1 MSVVNG
7 PLNGV
12 RILDLTHVWAGPLA
26 TRILSDLGAEVVKVE
41 RALGRGLSMPVTE
54 PIAGWIGGEPGA
66 EPWNNNAAFVKLAR
80 NAQSISL
87 DLKQQQGRDLFLGL
101 VAVADVVIENFS
113 ARAMPAMDL
122 GYEVLSARN
131 SRLIYVTMPG
141 YGTSGPYQ
149 DWVAFGPTVEPMTG
163 LGQMLGYS
171 DEEPRNSAM
180 A

>member
-7 PLNGV
+7 PLKGV

-87 DLKQQQGRDLFLGL
+87 DNVGRTSSMLSRVNSLL
-101 VAVADVVIENFS
+101 VKSI
-113 ARAMPAMDL
+113 
-122 GYEVLSARN
+122 GK
-131 SRLIYVTMPG
+131 
-141 YGTSGPYQ
+141 
-149 DWVAFGPTVEPMTG
+149 
-163 LGQMLGYS
+163 
-171 DEEPRNSAM
+171 
-180 A
+180 